1 MRGICLLHSRF
12 EGASSPYSHSS
23 LSWSDGALTRQLS
36 FTFPPVSFKPSA
48 QAYIFEKA
56 WIRICPDQPEMFI
69 AHTSANPH
77 LAAFVKL
84 VDVHPVHLNSIKLP
98 LHLSL
103 LSNLRPRSPIMLS
116 TVRACPAPSSTL
128 PPFLES
134 FALSTH
140 GLFKDDQR
148 PTQAF
153 RDTVKLVICGKAALW
168 FLTREA
174 TPFPSCRYLYV
185 RWSGSDDDRAGLL
198 HAPPDCSSIECLR
211 WDLTIPLHQ
220 ISPITMSF
228 PSLRVFRATVP
239 FDGKIL

>member
-1 MRGICLLHSRF
+1 
-12 EGASSPYSHSS
+12 
-23 LSWSDGALTRQLS
+23 
-36 FTFPPVSFKPSA
+36 
-48 QAYIFEKA
+48 
-56 WIRICPDQPEMFI
+56 
-69 AHTSANPH
+69 
-77 LAAFVKL
+77 
-84 VDVHPVHLNSIKLP
+84 
-98 LHLSL
+98 
-103 LSNLRPRSPIMLS
+103 MLS

-211 WDLTIPLHQ
+211 WDLINPLHQ
-220 ISPITMSF
+220 PSPITMSF

-239 FDGKIL
+239 FDGKDLQDLPTPPFPFSFPSSTTIETLSLETPPMTFSGSSTLQRPFWRRRSRSGLD